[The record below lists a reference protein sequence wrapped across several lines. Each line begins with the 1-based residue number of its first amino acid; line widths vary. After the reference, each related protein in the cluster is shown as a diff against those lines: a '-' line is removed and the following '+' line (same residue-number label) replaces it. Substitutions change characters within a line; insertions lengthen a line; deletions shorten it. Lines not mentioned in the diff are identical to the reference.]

1 MMFQNEPKLTL
12 TIDPPWVALVAVYPE
27 MEVWTL
33 IGDEGGLNLTGMSDA
48 LMREFLILTQRYVY
62 ED

>member
-12 TIDPPWVALVAVYPE
+12 KIHPPWLALVAVYPE
-27 MEVWTL
+27 MEVLTL
-33 IGDEGGLNLTGMSDA
+33 IGDDGSMALNGMSDA